1 MNGAL
6 AEGHVMRGALQAS
19 LALATFLD
27 IGSAAAQVYPVRPIT
42 VANPFPAGAPLD
54 TVARIVGE
62 RMRMRLGQ
70 PLVIENI
77 AGAGGTI
84 AVARVT
90 RAVPDGYTISIG
102 NFSSHV
108 LAGAIYQVQYDALKD
123 LQPISLLASNPQLII
138 SKNALPANDLPGLI
152 AWLKA
157 NPDKASAGTAG
168 PGSVSHVSG
177 VFFQRET
184 GTRFQFV
191 PYRGVNLAQQ
201 DLIGGQLDLLFDQ
214 APSALPSVRAG
225 KIKAY
230 AVTAKTRLSSAPNI
244 PTVAEAGV
252 PQLGMSIWSAL
263 WAPKGTPQD
272 VIAKLNAA
280 AADAMADPVVR
291 DRLGD
296 LGLDIPPREQQTPEA
311 LGALHKAEIEKWWPI
326 IRSANIKLE

>member
-1 MNGAL
+1 
-6 AEGHVMRGALQAS
+6 MRGALQAS

-62 RMRMRLGQ
+62 RIRMRLGQ

-157 NPDKASAGTAG
+157 NPDKASAGNSICYSTKRPAR
-168 PGSVSHVSG
+168 S
-177 VFFQRET
+177 
-184 GTRFQFV
+184 
-191 PYRGVNLAQQ
+191 
-201 DLIGGQLDLLFDQ
+201 Q
-214 APSALPSVRAG
+214 ACAPARSRLMPSLPR
-225 KIKAY
+225 
-230 AVTAKTRLSSAPNI
+230 
-244 PTVAEAGV
+244 
-252 PQLGMSIWSAL
+252 
-263 WAPKGTPQD
+263 
-272 VIAKLNAA
+272 
-280 AADAMADPVVR
+280 R
-291 DRLGD
+291 D
-296 LGLDIPPREQQTPEA
+296 
-311 LGALHKAEIEKWWPI
+311 
-326 IRSANIKLE
+326 